1 MPDHLL
7 RPQRLL
13 PMVPASARAA
23 ALLCWIAAALPAVA
37 QQPPGRTAGSTLAT
51 RASLEETLA
60 RLQRDGSAQ
69 AEAALIRSRLDSGDF
84 QMGDR
89 ILLKVEGERQLSDT
103 FTVGPGPALPL
114 PVGDVPLG
122 GVLHA
127 ELQDRVRAYL
137 ARYIRDP
144 LVQTR
149 PLLRIL
155 IEGEVSKPGF
165 YAIPPDLPLADVMG
179 LAGGL
184 TQRAKVKDVRVE
196 RGPDQIW
203 GGEPL
208 RQAMGR
214 GLTLDQLSL
223 RAGDRVYVP
232 GRGDFGRTLGLVGAV
247 VGIPLTIYIATR
259 FRR

>member
-7 RPQRLL
+7 SQQRPF
-13 PMVPASARAA
+13 PAVPATARAA

-37 QQPPGRTAGSTLAT
+37 QQPLGRTAGSTLAT
-51 RASLEETLA
+51 RASLESTLA
-60 RLQRDGSAQ
+60 RLQRDGSAH
-69 AEAALIRSRLDSGDF
+69 AEAALIRSRLDGGDF

-137 ARYIRDP
+137 ARYLRDP

-155 IEGEVSKPGF
+155 IEGEVARPGF
-165 YAIPPDLPLADVMG
+165 YAVPPDLPLADMVG

-196 RGPDQIW
+196 RGTDQIW

-232 GRGDFGRTLGLVGAV
+232 GRGDFGRTIGILGAIVA
-247 VGIPLTIYIATR
+247 IPFTIYTITR
-259 FRR
+259 IR